1 MQNESSRY
9 ENVIDYIVQEKE
21 KGTGSRK
28 IARELK
34 ISKSSVNYYYER
46 YIRENNIVDDATFP
60 KILFIDIETAP
71 VLANVWRLFKENVG
85 LNQIEKDWHLLSYSA
100 KWFKAPEDEVLYSDQ
115 RDETDIEDDTRLL
128 TELWE
133 LLNEADIVI
142 TQNGIRFDTPKIK
155 SRMIIKGFKPFS
167 SFKQIDTLVIAKKT
181 FGFTSNKLE
190 YMTDKLCTK
199 YKKSKHG
206 KFAGFELWKECLA
219 GNIEAWEEMEEYN
232 KFDVLSLEE
241 LYMKLAPWFDKHP
254 NFNLY
259 SNKNTFKC
267 NCGCGE
273 LVPDGY
279 AYTQVSKFQ
288 RYKCTECGAEYRG
301 RKNLFSKEKRES
313 LLTNVIN

>member
-1 MQNESSRY
+1 MQNDSSRY
-9 ENVIDYIVQEKE
+9 ENVINYIVQEKE
-21 KGTGSRK
+21 KGVGSRK
-28 IARELK
+28 IAKELK

-46 YIRENNIVDDATFP
+46 YVQENNIIDDSILP

-115 RDETDIEDDTRLL
+115 RKEPNIEDDTRLL

-155 SRMIIKGFKPFS
+155 ARMIIKGFKPFS
-167 SFKQIDTLVIAKKT
+167 SFKQIDTCVIAKKT

-259 SNKNTFKC
+259 SEKSTFKC
-267 NCGCGE
+267 NCGCSE
-273 LVPDGY
+273 LVPNGY